1 MRLPAVKAAGRTKR
15 KSDGPMFRG
24 RYTHTVDAK
33 GRVAVPAKF
42 RLQLDEGA
50 VLANWMDGCAAI
62 FTRDSFEQ
70 LAAKLAALPLADD
83 NARRLSRFLFS
94 NAFDLETDAQGRVV
108 LPASIREWAG
118 LGSEALV
125 VGQRD
130 HVEIW
135 NPERWAESQQPV
147 GSPRDL
153 AAQMS
158 GLVI

>member
-1 MRLPAVKAAGRTKR
+1 
-15 KSDGPMFRG
+15 MFRG

-33 GRVAVPAKF
+33 GRVAIPAKF

-50 VLANWMDGCAAI
+50 VLASWMDGCAAI
-62 FTRDSFEQ
+62 FTRDSFEA
-70 LAAKLAALPLADD
+70 LAAKVAALPLADD
-83 NARRLSRFLFS
+83 KARRLSRFLFS

-108 LPASIREWAG
+108 LPVSIREWAG
-118 LGSEALV
+118 LGNEALV

-135 NPERWAESQQPV
+135 NPERWAEAQQPV
-147 GSPRDL
+147 GSPGDL
-153 AAQMS
+153 ASHLS

>member
-1 MRLPAVKAAGRTKR
+1 MRFSHAVA
-15 KSDGPMFRG
+15 
-24 RYTHTVDAK
+24 HC
-33 GRVAVPAKF
+33 
-42 RLQLDEGA
+42 
-50 VLANWMDGCAAI
+50 VLG
-62 FTRDSFEQ
+62 
-70 LAAKLAALPLADD
+70 DD
-83 NARRLSRFLFS
+83 NARRLSRFIFS

-130 HVEIW
+130 HVEVW

-147 GSPRDL
+147 DSPRDL

>member
-1 MRLPAVKAAGRTKR
+1 
-15 KSDGPMFRG
+15 MFRG

-33 GRVAVPAKF
+33 GRVAIPAKF

-50 VLANWMDGCAAI
+50 VLASWLDGCAAI
-62 FTRDSFEQ
+62 FTRESFED
-70 LAAKLAALPLADD
+70 LAAKVEALPLGDD

-94 NAFDLETDAQGRVV
+94 NAFDVETDAQGRVV

-118 LGSEALV
+118 LGNEALV

-135 NPERWAESQQPV
+135 NPERWAESQGPV

-153 AAQMS
+153 NAHRS
-158 GLVI
+158 GLVF